1 MISPNFISGQTLN
14 NPPLSG
20 NFTSNPLAFEV
31 VISRPQSPLLSS
43 LYLSNSINVTNRA
56 VSLINI
62 NNGGEACAL
71 ALGKTSTGTN
81 DPSAI
86 TANGNAKINLTGCG
100 VFTNSSDSQAIY
112 YGPKGSASINLYPVN
127 GLLDASVG
135 ATGGASFSAASTI
148 NECTSANCATK
159 VALSTTTGQAELP
172 DPYANLTIPSPG
184 TCLPPPSGSQCTN
197 KSLWC
202 LTGGGN
208 NYTLNPGTY
217 CGGISMSANAVTL
230 NSGVYVLAATSS
242 SAGLTV
248 TNGTSVTGNG
258 VTLVFTSEDG
268 TYPEP
273 AKKGG
278 LDMMDLAGGTS
289 VTLTP
294 PTTGSTAGIA
304 ILGDRSM
311 PLGTSGASASSPAG
325 TQFVIENGAALNVNG
340 VVYLPNGALSL
351 VGDGAGTANPC
362 VQIIANVIDM
372 SNSGTF
378 TSNCSANTPS
388 TLIGAIPRLVE

>member
-1 MISPNFISGQTLN
+1 LF
-14 NPPLSG
+14 
-20 NFTSNPLAFEV
+20 
-31 VISRPQSPLLSS
+31 
-43 LYLSNSINVTNRA
+43 
-56 VSLINI
+56 
-62 NNGGEACAL
+62 
-71 ALGKTSTGTN
+71 
-81 DPSAI
+81 
-86 TANGNAKINLTGCG
+86 
-100 VFTNSSDSQAIY
+100 
-112 YGPKGSASINLYPVN
+112 
-127 GLLDASVG
+127 
-135 ATGGASFSAASTI
+135 
-148 NECTSANCATK
+148 
-159 VALSTTTGQAELP
+159 TTTGQAELP

-230 NSGVYVLAATSS
+230 NAGVYVLAVNSATST
-242 SAGLTV
+242 AGLTV
-248 TNGTSVTGNG
+248 TNGTTVTGNG
-258 VTLVFTSEDG
+258 VTLVFTSSDG
-268 TYPEP
+268 TYPSP
-273 AKKGG
+273 GKKSSSV
-278 LDMMDLAGGTS
+278 DMMDLAGGTS

-294 PTTGSTAGIA
+294 PTTGSTAGIV

-311 PLGTSGASASSPAG
+311 PLGTSGASASSPSG
-325 TQFVIENGAALNVNG
+325 SQFTIENGAALNVNG